1 MFLFRN
7 ANLKGFI
14 VDILCEDGKIFKIE
28 ENIENFYN
36 IPEYDLE
43 KRVVLPGLIDG
54 HVHVTGGG
62 GEGGFTTMVPP
73 MKFEKII
80 RAGVTTLVG
89 LLGTDSTTRSVQNLI
104 QKVRELSE

>member
-7 ANLKGFI
+7 ANLKGCI
-14 VDILCEDGKIFKIE
+14 VDILCEGGRIFKIQ

-36 IPEYDLE
+36 VPEYDIE
-43 KRVVLPGLIDG
+43 KRVVLPSLIDG

-73 MKFEKII
+73 IKFEKII

-104 QKVRELSE
+104 QKVREL